1 MVCCDCDTAIYWL
14 GAAVFEWEQLKGD
27 HSTFRSVHTDG
38 DWLWALGQ
46 DGRLYS
52 YHYRRRSWLSTSSA
66 PQLRDVAISKD
77 GTLWGINYDGGLQQG
92 YTQLMRGATG
102 ASASPML
109 KNLSTTNQTDC
120 HAVLC
125 TDEGLNLKLYVPG
138 EKKWCEISGQKVGP
152 ISVSA
157 DGKQIWGIDSRS
169 GCIFYCRLT
178 ESIDY
183 MAGSYE
189 SYELKWDSVGGSLR
203 QVCVSGDGCHVWG
216 LNHDSQIYYR
226 HGFEGQW
233 VRIAGALQ
241 DLCVS
246 MRGETIWGI
255 DLWGNPWICFL
266 DMANVGWHSTQW

>member
-1 MVCCDCDTAIYWL
+1 MACCDRDTAMYWL
-14 GAAVFEWEQLKGD
+14 GAAVFEWEQLEGD

-38 DWLWALGQ
+38 LWALDQ

-109 KNLSTTNQTDC
+109 KHLSTTNQTDC
-120 HAVLC
+120 YAVFC

-169 GCIFYCRLT
+169 GRIFHCRLT
-178 ESIDY
+178 ESIDC
-183 MAGSYE
+183 MAGSYD
-189 SYELKWDSVGGSLR
+189 ELKWDSVGGSLR
-203 QVCVSGDGCHVWG
+203 QVCVCVCQVMDVTYGD
-216 LNHDSQIYYR
+216 
-226 HGFEGQW
+226 
-233 VRIAGALQ
+233 
-241 DLCVS
+241 
-246 MRGETIWGI
+246 
-255 DLWGNPWICFL
+255 
-266 DMANVGWHSTQW
+266 